1 MGVGADQRDLHRLVR
16 STIADPASELS
27 AYRPDRAAGLD
38 ERTSSQPPKRS
49 GFCSRGWL
57 RGSEKGSGCKRAIRA
72 RDVRAADLQEEP
84 TKPAESRAH
93 SPTTRFGGP
102 TKTVATGEHRSERS
116 EPSDTASAASGA
128 IKRVGS
134 AAVVVPRKRRCA
146 TGKSWQRMVNESFRS
161 PRVACGTSH
170 GV

>member
-72 RDVRAADLQEEP
+72 RDVRAADRQEEP
-84 TKPAESRAH
+84 TKPPRAELIVRQLVSAVRRRRWLPANI
-93 SPTTRFGGP
+93 
-102 TKTVATGEHRSERS
+102 A
-116 EPSDTASAASGA
+116 ASAASHL
-128 IKRVGS
+128 
-134 AAVVVPRKRRCA
+134 
-146 TGKSWQRMVNESFRS
+146 TQRAQRAEQSN
-161 PRVACGTSH
+161 A
-170 GV
+170 